1 MKVMYLHGLEGSAK
15 EGAKAVYC
23 KKQFGAV
30 APQMPA
36 TLKRLIK
43 DKKECI
49 ATCLQVAIDAVEE
62 HQPDLIIGSSFG
74 GGITMGLLQGGYYKG
89 DAILLAPAGVK
100 YGLSPLLPT
109 ESKIVII
116 HDRTDEIVP
125 FEDSLKI
132 IKENMMNG
140 GANVELVETPGGH
153 KLHNITKN
161 GLLMEVV
168 SQF

>member
-1 MKVMYLHGLEGSAK
+1 MYLHGLEGSATK
-15 EGAKAVYC
+15 GAKAVYC
-23 KKQFGAV
+23 KSQFGAV

-36 TLKRLIK
+36 TLKRLLK

-49 ATCLQVAIDAVEE
+49 SDCLKIAIEAVKE
-62 HQPDLIIGSSFG
+62 HQPDLIVGSSFG
-74 GGITMGLLQGGYYKG
+74 GGITMALMQGGHYKG

-109 ESKIVII
+109 DSKVVII
-116 HDRTDEIVP
+116 HDKTDEIVP

-132 IKENMMNG
+132 LQENMMNG
-140 GANVELVETPGGH
+140 GAGVELIQTPGGH

-161 GLLMEVV
+161 GLLMKVV

>member
-1 MKVMYLHGLEGSAK
+1 MKIMYLHGLEGSATK
-15 EGAKAVYC
+15 GAKAVYC
-23 KKQFGAV
+23 KNQFGAV

-36 TLKRLIK
+36 TLKRLLK

-49 ATCLQVAIDAVEE
+49 SECLQIAIDAVNK
-62 HQPDLIIGSSFG
+62 HQPELIIGSSFG
-74 GGITMGLLQGGYYKG
+74 GGITMGLLQGGHYKG

-116 HDRTDEIVP
+116 HDQTDEIVP

-132 IKENMMNG
+132 VRENTMNG
-140 GANVELVETPGGH
+140 GASVELVQTTGGH